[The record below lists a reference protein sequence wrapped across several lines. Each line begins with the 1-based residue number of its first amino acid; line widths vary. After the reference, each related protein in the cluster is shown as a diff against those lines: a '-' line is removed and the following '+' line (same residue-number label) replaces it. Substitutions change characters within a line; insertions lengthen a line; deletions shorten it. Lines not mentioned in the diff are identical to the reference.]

1 MIRLLIVLALLAA
14 QPTVVASAA
23 DDPAAKALM
32 KRAMALTGNPGGYY
46 FYIPPRGNFAKHVGK
61 LAKAISHAATHQ
73 QPLVIYSPDAQWATR
88 ATTMAFAVIRPN
100 ALKGCTI
107 ICAVGKKNDGY
118 IRPVIEATGARLY
131 VEPLP

>member
-1 MIRLLIVLALLAA
+1 MRRLLIVLALLAV
-14 QPTVVASAA
+14 QPAVAAPVA
-23 DDPAAKALM
+23 VDPAAETLM
-32 KRAMALTGNPGGYY
+32 KRAMDLTGNPKGLY

-61 LAKAISHAATHQ
+61 LAKTIPYAAKHK
-73 QPLVIYSPDAQWATR
+73 QPLIIYSPDPQWATR

-107 ICAVGKKNDGY
+107 ICVVGKKNDGY
-118 IRPVIEATGARLY
+118 IRPVIEATGAKLY